1 MPTPF
6 TSDRSWPAPAR
17 AWDLAMRWH
26 DLLFLH
32 WRIAPELLR
41 ARIPAGLELDT
52 CDGSAWIAVVPF
64 RMSNVRRRGMPG
76 LPWISA
82 FPELNVR
89 TYVTTG
95 GRPGVWFFS
104 LDAANPLA
112 VRVARANFHLPYFD
126 ARMRCVANGGAVEY
140 ASTRTQSDAAQAAD
154 LRAPPAEFRA
164 RWKPAGPLFHA
175 RAGTLEHFL
184 TARYCLY
191 AQTPDGRLLR
201 GDVDH
206 PRWPLRVAAA
216 EITRDT
222 MLAAHG
228 LPAPA
233 EAPLAHCV
241 EQLDVVAWSLAPA

>member
-1 MPTPF
+1 MSTPF
-6 TSDRSWPAPAR
+6 ASDRPWPAPAR

-41 ARIPAGLELDT
+41 AKVPAELEVET
-52 CDGSAWIAVVPF
+52 FDGSAWLAVVPF

-89 TYVTTG
+89 TYVTRG

-112 VRVARANFHLPYFD
+112 VRFARSHFHLPYFD
-126 ARMRCVANGGAVEY
+126 ARMRCVAKGGAVEY
-140 ASTRTQSDAAQAAD
+140 ASTRTHADDAQAAAH
-154 LRAPPAEFRA
+154 LPAAAFRA
-164 RWKPAGPLFHA
+164 SWRPAGPLFHA

-191 AQTPDGRLLR
+191 AQAPDGALLR
-201 GDVDH
+201 GEIDH
-206 PRWPLRVAAA
+206 SRWPLRVAAPTVA
-216 EITRDT
+216 HDT
-222 MLAAHG
+222 MVAAHG
-228 LPAPA
+228 FAAPA

-241 EQLDVVAWSLAPA
+241 EQLDVVGWTLEPA